1 MARRRKHDDHEEHA
15 SEAWLVAFAD
25 MMTLLMVTF
34 LMMFA
39 ISALDLQKFKAFQ
52 EAFDQGLGNNTHSL
66 ASTGAPPEGEPRD
79 VPLGSDE
86 GTPNPRPSPVPAS
99 TGKLVERKDLADLKE
114 QLEKAGAEAGLKGAL
129 DIEVDPRGLI
139 LYVTSGVLFD
149 VGEAELTQQ
158 GKTLLGRL
166 GTVLGPIDND
176 LVVEGHTDSRPIRTA
191 QFPSNWELSTSR
203 ATAVLRHL
211 LAREDLPARR
221 LSAAGYADTHPRAK
235 GSDEQALAKNRRVD
249 IVVEVPAPVTAAA
262 PPAAAPAAA
271 PAPAA
276 PPGEPAADAGG
287 H

>member
-1 MARRRKHDDHEEHA
+1 MARHKKHEEHEEHA

-39 ISALDLQKFKAFQ
+39 ISALDLQKFRTFQ
-52 EAFDQGLGNNTHSL
+52 EAINQGLGNNTHSL

-79 VPLGSDE
+79 VPIGAEE
-86 GTPNPRPSPVPAS
+86 GKPNPQPKPIPES
-99 TGKLVERKDLADLKE
+99 TGKLVQRKDLADLKAKV
-114 QLEKAGAEAGLKGAL
+114 EKAAEEAGLTGAL

-139 LYVTSGVLFD
+139 LYVTSGVLFEA
-149 VGEAELTQQ
+149 GEADIT
-158 GKTLLGRL
+158 GRGTVLLGRL
-166 GTVLGPIDND
+166 GDVLAPIDNR
-176 LVVEGHTDSRPIRTA
+176 LVVEGHTDRRPISTPE
-191 QFPSNWELSTSR
+191 FPSNWELSTSR

-211 LAREDLPARR
+211 IAAEDLPGSR

-235 GSDEQALAKNRRVD
+235 GSDEASLAKNRRVD
-249 IVVEVPAPVTAAA
+249 IVVEVPLPADAAA
-262 PPAAAPAAA
+262 TPAAAA

-276 PPGEPAADAGG
+276 PPPAAPAAEGG